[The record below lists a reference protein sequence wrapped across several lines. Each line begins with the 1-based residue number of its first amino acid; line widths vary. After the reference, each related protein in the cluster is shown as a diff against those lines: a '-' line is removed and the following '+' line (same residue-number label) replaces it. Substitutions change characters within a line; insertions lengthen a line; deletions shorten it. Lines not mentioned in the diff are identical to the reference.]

1 VNDRS
6 VKIHGGLQWIKTLC
20 SQYIPINIVSGFTYI
35 SMHPYTNAEWD
46 TLLHIIVTSD
56 LDWDP
61 TVFDILSMMMPI
73 GLMPSQIL
81 KRIHMP
87 ICSIILVNITIV
99 PLLRNMIYISL
110 IPLVLRSRLIL
121 THVLIT
127 VCMKPIIV
135 IWLQIQRQLPLV
147 HKWWSLVML
156 TMNGFVLYLGGC
168 HCKLLVI
175 LSRLLCNTVECLWV
189 LFSRS
194 TSSLHSLHWMYSIKM
209 NW

>member
-1 VNDRS
+1 
-6 VKIHGGLQWIKTLC
+6 
-20 SQYIPINIVSGFTYI
+20 
-35 SMHPYTNAEWD
+35 MHSYTNAEWD
-46 TLLHIIVTSD
+46 TLLHIIMTSD

-73 GLMPSQIL
+73 GLMQSQIL
-81 KRIHMP
+81 KRILMP

-135 IWLQIQRQLPLV
+135 I
-147 HKWWSLVML
+147 
-156 TMNGFVLYLGGC
+156 
-168 HCKLLVI
+168 
-175 LSRLLCNTVECLWV
+175 
-189 LFSRS
+189 
-194 TSSLHSLHWMYSIKM
+194 
-209 NW
+209 